1 MIDKIYKI
9 YLIKSI
15 DNEMQ
20 YYGYTTSNLNFILN
34 NNYYYYKQYKENNKN
49 KHITLFN
56 IFDKYSFDD
65 IEIILMQECKKE
77 ELKEQKNL
85 YIHNNKN
92 CVNKRGSSNI
102 NNIKEIYKITKKKY
116 RDNNEDRIID
126 YNKNYYK
133 LNIEKFKKFYDEKK
147 DFIYQKILCECGKY
161 VMKNKKSCL
170 LIHNQSNYH
179 LKHINK
185 TN

>member
-1 MIDKIYKI
+1 MTDKLYKI
-9 YLIKSI
+9 FLIKSI

-65 IEIILMQECKKE
+65 IEIILMEECKKN
-77 ELKEQKNL
+77 ELKEHKKI

-92 CVNKRGSSNI
+92 CVN
-102 NNIKEIYKITKKKY
+102 
-116 RDNNEDRIID
+116 
-126 YNKNYYK
+126 
-133 LNIEKFKKFYDEKK
+133 
-147 DFIYQKILCECGKY
+147 
-161 VMKNKKSCL
+161 
-170 LIHNQSNYH
+170 
-179 LKHINK
+179 
-185 TN
+185 